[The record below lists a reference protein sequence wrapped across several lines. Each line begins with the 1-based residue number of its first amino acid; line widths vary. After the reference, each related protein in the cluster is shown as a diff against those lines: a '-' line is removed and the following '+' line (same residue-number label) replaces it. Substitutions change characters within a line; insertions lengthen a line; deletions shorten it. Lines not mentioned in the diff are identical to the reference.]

1 MKAMRELALLSLA
14 FLCMP
19 MAAQDKVEATVQ
31 ADLVSKY
38 LWRGQ
43 ELGHISI
50 QPKASV
56 SWKGLSLTALGNVGF
71 DKEDTEEFNLQLNYT
86 LKGFNIGVI
95 DYWKSG
101 VDPEGRYLYYDR
113 DKGPHTFEGNIGYT
127 CKYFS
132 LQAYTVFWGIDET
145 PHNAMAIGSTMA
157 ETEHERAYSTYIEA
171 AVPFRLGG
179 LNWTLMGGMTPFRSA
194 GKTAEFLK
202 IANEYNYADGIACIK
217 AALRATKELNLGEVR
232 MPLFAEIHMNPY
244 LQKAYFSMGLSV
256 IPF

>member
-1 MKAMRELALLSLA
+1 M
-14 FLCMP
+14 
-19 MAAQDKVEATVQ
+19 
-31 ADLVSKY
+31 
-38 LWRGQ
+38 WRGINMAGVS
-43 ELGHISI
+43 L
-50 QPKASV
+50 QPEVCIA
-56 SWKGLSLTALGNVGF
+56 WKGLSLKASASTGF
-71 DKEDTEEFNLQLNYT
+71 ERDDLQDIDLHLDYT
-86 LKGFNIGVI
+86 RWGFNIGVI

-244 LQKAYFSMGLSV
+244 MQKAYFSMGLSV